1 MVRAINIQLWQ
12 SWVLAATVM
21 CTLVMVNLAIAD
33 KENHLANGKEV
44 LLKMV
49 PVDPR
54 SLMQGDY
61 MRVRFAI
68 ESDIEEAMGEGSLL
82 DVDSSFDG
90 AVMLRLDE
98 HNIGHFERIAE
109 KGVDSNTSEND
120 NMLVVEFRIREGKIK
135 FATSSFFFQEG
146 KAKHYEKANYG
157 LFKVNDK
164 GEPLLRD
171 LVVRDLVVRDLV
183 VRDLV

>member
-1 MVRAINIQLWQ
+1 MKKVSNIQSWQ
-12 SWVLAATVM
+12 SWLLTISVLFA
-21 CTLVMVNLAIAD
+21 LVMVNLAIVD

-68 ESDIEEAMGEGSLL
+68 EDDITEAFGGWSESWANIAY
-82 DVDSSFDG
+82 DG
-90 AVMLRLDE
+90 AVMLRIDE
-98 HNIGHFERIAE
+98 HSIGHFEGIATQE
-109 KGVDSNTSEND
+109 LLDKAKDNE
-120 NMLVVEFRIREGKIK
+120 NMLAVAFRVRKGKIK

-157 LFKVNDK
+157 LFKINDK

-171 LVVRDLVVRDLV
+171 LVVRDIVEVNLES
-183 VRDLV
+183 